1 MIPKQKEGGLL
12 YRKDEELQEV
22 IVGELRPH
30 NDCITLAEYDT
41 CWPEL
46 FKREAERIY
55 SILGEKTVQLEHVG
69 STSVPELCAKP
80 IIDILL
86 VVENS
91 ADEASY
97 VPILEA
103 AGYVLRVREPEWF
116 QHRMF
121 KGPDTDIN
129 LHVFSKGVSEID
141 KMLNFRNRLR
151 SNKVDRN
158 KYAQV
163 KQDLAKNKWRH
174 IQHYA
179 DAKTSIIK
187 EIIEPINTDNKT
199 MESGR
204 KGVNLMNP
212 GQEMFYK
219 FFMER
224 TKEDKKEEAKAL
236 LQDGF
241 AKQEA
246 GTFDKKYLEEVMP
259 KYFEM
264 IKPEAVEELKEAM
277 NSFASRI

>member
-22 IVGELRPH
+22 MVGELRPH

-91 ADEASY
+91 VDEASY

-277 NSFASRI
+277 HSFASRI